1 MTDYTDFDN
10 DDEFLYGGIDE
21 QTVEP
26 QTAIEEGYSKNN
38 IKEVVVEDDDFF
50 DMYGGGTNHDISN
63 ANEASKDIK
72 HVEVDSIPGQDH
84 DIYYPPIIEDFEE
97 NYNIHDDQK
106 TQSTYDVHDK
116 QDVHN
121 TQNIPDIESTQAS
134 QDIQEMQVNQ
144 NSQSDKNNQNNQN
157 NQDDQDDQD
166 NHDIQ
171 EDQDIDPLELSAE
184 NGNLVDSS
192 EEQEQIVKEKMEED
206 EEEEE
211 EEEEEDSDESD
222 DIEIIMDAPPK
233 PTDNAARNSLII
245 KPNFNKQL
253 GSRHEGG
260 QASSSRT
267 PGVDINAIGTIDG
280 TSIYDV
286 DLDSFEDK
294 PWRKPGADITDYFNY
309 GFNEY
314 TWKAYCAKQK
324 QMREDQ
330 HQRKKIHVY
339 ESKQELNNLPPELQ
353 SISQP
358 QPGGQDH
365 SRFQQQR
372 GRDFKHVGRR
382 GRDQDDSVIQVVSS
396 EREAALEELEPIPPP
411 SMDQNEEFNME
422 GGGGYPQNFS
432 GNPMGMGMFPP
443 PEMGG
448 PMGPPP
454 FFADMPPTG
463 PMGFDPSYR
472 GQPMRNMMRPGGMP
486 GGIPGM
492 PGMPGITRGMPPNM
506 QGGMPGGMPGGVPG
520 MPRGMPG
527 IPGGMPGGMVGRGRG
542 MPMDERPFYSMEE
555 PTWEMENR
563 NSPSFRPG
571 HGGFQ
576 GRPPTGPM
584 LGPGGNRSDY
594 HEWEHSPP
602 PDAPFAHRIRPFRP
616 PTGPATHTSS
626 VNSPSSDRGDEERGG
641 DRSASGSVE
650 RSHGYTRREDER
662 WDGSRKRTTGE
673 TPRDDDE
680 FRAKRRH

>member
-26 QTAIEEGYSKNN
+26 QTAIEAVLNADGYSKNN

-72 HVEVDSIPGQDH
+72 HVEVDSIRPGQDH

-134 QDIQEMQVNQ
+134 QDIQEMQ
-144 NSQSDKNNQNNQN
+144 
-157 NQDDQDDQD
+157 
-166 NHDIQ
+166 

-184 NGNLVDSS
+184 NGNL
-192 EEQEQIVKEKMEED
+192 
-206 EEEEE
+206 
-211 EEEEEDSDESD
+211 D

-233 PTDNAARNSLII
+233 PTDNAASPTSISN
-245 KPNFNKQL
+245 L
-253 GSRHEGG
+253 GRDMSIEGG

-330 HQRKKIHVY
+330 HQRKKIHA
-339 ESKQELNNLPPELQ
+339 KLNNLPPELQ

-432 GNPMGMGMFPP
+432 GYRNPMGMGMFPP

>member
-10 DDEFLYGGIDE
+10 DEEFLYGGMEE
-21 QTVEP
+21 QTVES
-26 QTAIEEGYSKNN
+26 QVAIEEGYSKNN

-63 ANEASKDIK
+63 ANEVSKDIK
-72 HVEVDSIPGQDH
+72 HVEVDSIKPGQDQ
-84 DIYYPPIIEDFEE
+84 DIYFPPRIEDFQE
-97 NYNIHDDQK
+97 NYNIHDGQK
-106 TQSTYDVHDK
+106 TQSVYDVHDN
-116 QDVHN
+116 QDAHN
-121 TQNIPDIESTQAS
+121 TQSIHDIESTQAS
-134 QDIQEMQVNQ
+134 QDIQEMQNNQ
-144 NSQSDKNNQNNQN
+144 NSRNDKD
-157 NQDDQDDQD
+157 NQDNQD
-166 NHDIQ
+166 NHGIQ

-184 NGNLVDSS
+184 NGNLMDSS
-192 EEQEQIVKEKMEED
+192 EEQEQTVVKEKIEEED

-233 PTDNAARNSLII
+233 PTDNAARSSLVI

-358 QPGGQDH
+358 QSGGQDH
-365 SRFQQQR
+365 NRFQQQR
-372 GRDFKHVGRR
+372 GRGRR

-422 GGGGYPQNFS
+422 GGSGYPQNFS

-443 PEMGG
+443 PRSTY
-448 PMGPPP
+448 
-454 FFADMPPTG
+454 AKYDA
-463 PMGFDPSYR
+463 SW
-472 GQPMRNMMRPGGMP
+472 RN
-486 GGIPGM
+486 
-492 PGMPGITRGMPPNM
+492 
-506 QGGMPGGMPGGVPG
+506 
-520 MPRGMPG
+520 
-527 IPGGMPGGMVGRGRG
+527 
-542 MPMDERPFYSMEE
+542 
-555 PTWEMENR
+555 
-563 NSPSFRPG
+563 
-571 HGGFQ
+571 
-576 GRPPTGPM
+576 
-584 LGPGGNRSDY
+584 
-594 HEWEHSPP
+594 
-602 PDAPFAHRIRPFRP
+602 A
-616 PTGPATHTSS
+616 
-626 VNSPSSDRGDEERGG
+626 
-641 DRSASGSVE
+641 
-650 RSHGYTRREDER
+650 R
-662 WDGSRKRTTGE
+662 WDTRYARYA
-673 TPRDDDE
+673 RDYE
-680 FRAKRRH
+680 GNAS